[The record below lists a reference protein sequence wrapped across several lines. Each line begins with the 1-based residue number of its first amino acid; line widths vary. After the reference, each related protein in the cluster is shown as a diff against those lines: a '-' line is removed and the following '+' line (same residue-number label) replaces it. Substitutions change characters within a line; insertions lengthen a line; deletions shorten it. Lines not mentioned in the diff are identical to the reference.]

1 MRAPPDTGYFSA
13 WLPSPYLSIRQQYNH
28 QTQSIGPRSQSQ
40 RHKPPLAIC
49 RKIQSIYFFHFF
61 KEQFQL
67 SAFNSR
73 LSAKSAKLIVGTRS
87 PTADWL
93 SSENGG
99 ADRDRT
105 DDPRVANA
113 VLSQLSYSPRFS
125 KCWWVWVDLNHRP
138 HAYQA
143 CALTN

>member
-1 MRAPPDTGYFSA
+1 MKQR
-13 WLPSPYLSIRQQYNH
+13 YNH

-105 DDPRVANA
+105 DDPLLAKQ
-113 VLSQLSYSPRFS
+113 VLSQLSYSPGVRYQWSRFAM
-125 KCWWVWVDLNHRP
+125 HP
-138 HAYQA
+138 
-143 CALTN
+143 